1 MVVFSWSKQEVIK
14 SEFSQ
19 GYITRFC
26 LHQRKRKAATAAP
39 AVNATATKAGLKAKP
54 TAVL

>member
-14 SEFSQ
+14 SEFSL

-26 LHQRKRKAATAAP
+26 LYQRKRKAATAAP